1 MLKTAHDQKS
11 KITPVGQ
18 VLPLALAWTGQ
29 SRVVAQQTRI
39 EPLHRLR
46 VVADAVSFQD
56 CAPWDWRSLTLDQDQ
71 VRQVRRN
78 SKPLYRV
85 RIAHFLLSTK
95 VSKICPKVFSTFEEI
110 STLFKSVKAIL
121 RARSGANSAIMSEN
135 PDDVDLEDG
144 DEDLEEESP
153 NKRARTE

>member
-1 MLKTAHDQKS
+1 MGLEISHPRSRPGQAGQAQFEA
-11 KITPVGQ
+11 PVSCEDR
-18 VLPLALAWTGQ
+18 P
-29 SRVVAQQTRI
+29 
-39 EPLHRLR
+39 
-46 VVADAVSFQD
+46 F
-56 CAPWDWRSLTLDQDQ
+56 
-71 VRQVRRN
+71 
-78 SKPLYRV
+78 
-85 RIAHFLLSTK
+85 
-95 VSKICPKVFSTFEEI
+95 FSTFEEI